1 MKTDWEELV
10 SISDFLVMIEV
21 KKYLDAGDY
30 AEAKKGMDV
39 LVDFEIKSEQYDL
52 LRMLKD
58 LMYEILEANISV
70 QKRTVKWWIRV
81 RDLREKIEIQ
91 RENNT
96 YLDDNFVRS
105 IWEEAYEWAK
115 ELVEGR
121 LRFEKKTATLVPLLE
136 WDEVFTKE
144 YKFRYPPKNT
154 PKTILKPTKK
164 LKNHA

>member
-1 MKTDWEELV
+1 MKTDWQELV
-10 SISDFLVMIEV
+10 GVSDFLTMLEI
-21 KKYLDAGDY
+21 KKHLDAGEY

-39 LVDFEIKSEQYDL
+39 LVDFEIKSEQLDL

-58 LMYEILEANISV
+58 LMYEILEAKISV

-91 RENNT
+91 RENNM
-96 YLDDNFVRS
+96 YLDDAFVHS
-105 IWEEAYEWAK
+105 IWDEAYEWAK

-154 PKTILKPTKK
+154 TKTILNPQ
-164 LKNHA
+164 KN